1 MNTYSL
7 ASLFDDTIGFNRNAL
22 DLIES
27 NRYSGIKYPVYNIV
41 DVGDNKYTVELAV
54 AGFDERDLT
63 VEKTENRLVI
73 SGTRRNRERNYLHKG
88 IAEREFQRTF
98 VLNDNVEVVGADY
111 INGILSVSLVKVV
124 PEEKRP
130 MKIAINSDKNNLLT

>member
-111 INGILSVSLVKVV
+111 INGILSVSLIKVV

>member
-73 SGTRRNRERNYLHKG
+73 SGTRRNKERTYLHKG

-111 INGILSVSLVKVV
+111 INGILSVSLIKVV

-130 MKIAINSDKNNLLT
+130 MKIAINSDKKNLLS

>member
-27 NRYSGIKYPVYNIV
+27 NRYAGIKYPVYNIV
-41 DVGDNKYTVELAV
+41 DVGDNKYAVELAV

>member
-1 MNTYSL
+1 MNYSL

-22 DLIES
+22 DMIES
-27 NRYSGIKYPVYNIV
+27 NRYTGTKYPVYNIV
-41 DVGDNKYTVELAV
+41 DVGDNKYLVELAV

-73 SGTRRNRERNYLHKG
+73 TGTRRNKERTYLHKG

-130 MKIAINSDKNNLLT
+130 MKIAINSDKNNLLI